1 MTPAFGGQYSIQLSY
16 GRNIVLT
23 TTHPSLVAGSC
34 PAFPGQAFD
43 SREAMLR
50 EIHSAHPAEL
60 RAHGIT

>member
-1 MTPAFGGQYSIQLSY
+1 
-16 GRNIVLT
+16 VLT